1 MATRYS
7 GKLRISAVLD
17 DRTGNYRVGV
27 TDGKH
32 RWRGSVGAPASG
44 FGAGIG
50 YDSPAAYDSVAH
62 AALSFASDE
71 ADWVAEQAYMTD
83 SGWHIGRSENEKW
96 MPAKRR
102 SSRDPAS
109 RGKSRGRPSRT
120 ARKPARAPRRRRDEE
135 KSLAERFASLAD
147 YAVGVRDKLQ
157 QLGLTASEARRAAD
171 EWWGLIQE
179 GWETAKSTLSVARTI
194 LGFFRGNARRD
205 RSRSKTGRAASR
217 DVGGWLRRKYAQ
229 AKESYATA
237 KTRLAEDRP
246 TTFARRIAEEMAGGY
261 DFQPGEIARRFRISK
276 AADAAIQRMIEREAE
291 RVSRGASED
300 ERPSRVWAVYSDVE
314 HNVPLI
320 REEILRHPSSA
331 ERGSA
336 SRAERGSAN
345 SRDRS
350 RNTRRAM
357 GRRS

>member
-1 MATRYS
+1 MLHGCSDVPPGGFILYGVVMATRYS

-44 FGAGIG
+44 FGAGVA
-50 YDSPAAYDSVAH
+50 YDSPRAFDQVAS

-83 SGWHIGRSENEKW
+83 SGWHVGRSENEKW

-109 RGKSRGRPSRT
+109 REKSRGRPSRT

-157 QLGLTASEARRAAD
+157 QLGLTASEAKRAAD

-194 LGFFRGNARRD
+194 LGFFRGEGRDRLSSQSRRSRRD
-205 RSRSKTGRAASR
+205 RPAGQSRATGGTKKPPGRYIRMDATRHGWSAHLIDARGRVLNTINGDRSDSAAT
-217 DVGGWLRRKYAQ
+217 VW
-229 AKESYATA
+229 
-237 KTRLAEDRP
+237 
-246 TTFARRIAEEMAGGY
+246 
-261 DFQPGEIARRFRISK
+261 K
-276 AADAAIQRMIEREAE
+276 AAKRHWPHATKIAPMSLKRM
-291 RVSRGASED
+291 
-300 ERPSRVWAVYSDVE
+300 RP
-314 HNVPLI
+314 
-320 REEILRHPSSA
+320 
-331 ERGSA
+331 
-336 SRAERGSAN
+336 
-345 SRDRS
+345 
-350 RNTRRAM
+350 
-357 GRRS
+357 